1 VILFKYQLD
10 KYSTDGPHNP
20 GHCAC
25 VSPANGG
32 SACGHNHYVSQE
44 CLHSE
49 DKDRVPVPANSYRD
63 VCTLNCLR
71 DRAQK
76 QGRQSRSG
84 GVQAGSFNFDC
95 LCGQRHSVTFAV
107 GVGGPAKR
115 SLTRCTG
122 HCLLEPI
129 RKSEAIPDGLEPGS
143 PETHRST

>member
-84 GVQAGSFNFDC
+84 GVQAGSFNSTAC
-95 LCGQRHSVTFAV
+95 AVNVIASRLPWESVGQRNA
-107 GVGGPAKR
+107 P
-115 SLTRCTG
+115 
-122 HCLLEPI
+122 
-129 RKSEAIPDGLEPGS
+129 
-143 PETHRST
+143 